1 MKNID
6 IKSLIIGV
14 LLTSTIFLGV
24 AATGPTDKWDKEQE
38 WAVGFAQP
46 LKKGQV
52 PGKTWIVL
60 EVGAENAVACKGW
73 PKGWE
78 PVHQIQS
85 ERAGDNWAVRKRV
98 K

>member
-1 MKNID
+1 
-6 IKSLIIGV
+6 
-14 LLTSTIFLGV
+14 
-24 AATGPTDKWDKEQE
+24 
-38 WAVGFAQP
+38 
-46 LKKGQV
+46 
-52 PGKTWIVL
+52 L